1 MEELTCSQME
11 NICGGMKQGTS
22 EEGST
27 YGGGMDAGCV
37 AGIAL
42 MGITMAGAFFLTG
55 GLAGFLYFQV
65 ALYGSAAGMAIG
77 CG

>member
-27 YGGGMDAGCV
+27 YGGGICWSAVGWGLLTIFAGFTGQIAFG
-37 AGIAL
+37 AGFA
-42 MGITMAGAFFLTG
+42 MAG
-55 GLAGFLYFQV
+55 V
-65 ALYGSAAGMAIG
+65 EALHECYG
-77 CG
+77 